1 MILTIIVAT
10 HKYYWMP
17 KEEIYFPLHV
27 GKTGK
32 DSIGLHGD
40 DTGFNISYKNPN
52 YCELT
57 GLYWAWKNLKCD
69 VIGLCHYR
77 RYFSHPII
85 HVDEKNK
92 RRSIFNKDDYV
103 RILTKYDVIV
113 PWRHNLKT
121 MTVKE
126 HYCVEHHEKD
136 LLETRAIIGEKF
148 PEYIKSFDQVMNQKK
163 FYLFNMFVMRKE
175 LFDSYASWLFEV
187 LFELEKRIDISS
199 YDNYQKRVYGFLSER
214 LFNVWLCKNAN
225 LRVKQV
231 PVVFLE
237 AEADDVGFIKKWI
250 KYLWFSIY
258 EKF

>member
-1 MILTIIVAT
+1 MNLIIIVTT
-10 HKYYWMP
+10 HKFYWMP
-17 KEEIYFPLHV
+17 KYEIYFPLHV
-27 GKTGK
+27 GKKGK
-32 DSIGLHGD
+32 RSIGFHGD
-40 DTGFNISYKNPN
+40 DTGSNISERNAN

-57 GLYWAWKNLKCD
+57 GVYWAWKNLKCD

-85 HVDEKNK
+85 NVDEENK
-92 RRSIFNKDDYV
+92 KRVIFNKEDYN
-103 RILTKYDVIV
+103 RILIKYDVIV

-126 HYCVEHHEKD
+126 HYCKEHYEKD
-136 LLETRAIIGEKF
+136 LLETRAILEEKY
-148 PEYIKSFDQVMNQKK
+148 PEYLKSFDQVMNQKK
-163 FYLFNMFVMRKE
+163 FYLFNMFVMKKE
-175 LFDSYASWLFEV
+175 LFDSYASWLFDI

-214 LFNVWLCKNAN
+214 LFNVWLRKNGN

-231 PVVFLE
+231 PVIFLE
-237 AEADDVGFIKKWI
+237 DETTSDNLLKKWI
-250 KYLWFSIY
+250 KYVWFSFY